1 MALSENLTCVSFL
14 CIDLRV
20 FAFFLQLCL
29 IFYIFAE
36 RLYEKN
42 NAKGDLIAESF
53 SL

>member
-20 FAFFLQLCL
+20 FAFLQLCL
-29 IFYIFAE
+29 IFSIFAE